1 MALAFP
7 SKMGLGTIML
17 FFLFREM
24 LGLQNI
30 LQKKKKK
37 KKKKPLARCGIT

>member
-30 LQKKKKK
+30 FFFFLKKKKK
-37 KKKKPLARCGIT
+37 ILQDLA